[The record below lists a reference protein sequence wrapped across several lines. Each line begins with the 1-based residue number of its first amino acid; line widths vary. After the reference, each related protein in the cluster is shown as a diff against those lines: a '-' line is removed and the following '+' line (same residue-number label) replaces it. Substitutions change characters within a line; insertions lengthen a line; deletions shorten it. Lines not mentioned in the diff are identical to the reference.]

1 MGKKELGTLKNV
13 VKDEID
19 NLEKELGRTDKNPL
33 TSSLQL
39 IGPIA
44 VALGLSF
51 IFGILTYWLSASFI
65 VLILWYSYS
74 IAFSK
79 KKLKIPISKRALV
92 TRLKSIKQF
101 HRTLT
106 YSAQI
111 FVKDL
116 YTISKAVLLVFS
128 INLITL
134 LLTFGGI
141 LSGAKLSLIVPLITT
156 LFLIFPI
163 IILFWVLGRV
173 QTLSL
178 AFRPRSTVKLL
189 SITGSLSIPALVASI
204 GLFIWSFA
212 ITLSFVKNYAFLIL
226 TVLFQLICLATLW
239 YYFSRV
245 DMRKEIKKSISQ
257 LRSIL
262 DELNGFELE
271 ERGFSKED
279 FEILSSSYMEAKKF
293 TSFGIDDF
301 LIVEIQ
307 SIIPNK
313 KYLEDCIQKDI
324 TELRGKTEPISES
337 TLKNN

>member
-1 MGKKELGTLKNV
+1 MGKKELKILENV

-39 IGPIA
+39 IVPIA

-51 IFGILTYWLSASFI
+51 ILGILTYWLPASFI
-65 VLILWYSYS
+65 VLIIWYSYS
-74 IAFSK
+74 IAYSK

-92 TRLKSIKQF
+92 ARLKSIKQF

-106 YSAQI
+106 YFAQI

-141 LSGAKLSLIVPLITT
+141 LSGAKLSLIVPLVTT
-156 LFLIFPI
+156 LFLISPI
-163 IILFWVLGRV
+163 IILFWILGSV

-178 AFRPRSTVKLL
+178 AYKPRSTVKLL
-189 SITGSLSIPALVASI
+189 SITGSLSIPALFASI

-212 ITLSFVKNYAFLIL
+212 ITSSFVKNYALLIL

-245 DMRKEIKKSISQ
+245 DTRKEIKKSISQ
-257 LRSIL
+257 LRGIM
-262 DELNGFELE
+262 DELNGFKLE

-279 FEILSSSYMEAKKF
+279 FERLSTSYMEAKKF

-324 TELRGKTEPISES
+324 TEQREKTKPISES
-337 TLKNN
+337 